1 MTPRTDISW
10 INTEDD
16 IETIRSELRSTPHSF
31 FPICSGELDNVVGVA
46 RSKDLLA
53 NIMDSGGLGDLS
65 DLRQPVI
72 VHESAK
78 VLRIMDT
85 LRQSAGQLILVTDEY
100 GAIQGLVTPIDIL
113 EAIAGEFPDED
124 EQPAIQAT
132 GPDSWRVDG
141 ATDLHYLAQTI
152 EKSLWA
158 EGEDPY
164 ASFAAFLLAR
174 FGTLPEVGDSI
185 ELEGFRF
192 VIVEISHRRIASV
205 DVTRLGETGLEA
217 TEATW

>member
-1 MTPRTDISW
+1 
-10 INTEDD
+10 
-16 IETIRSELRSTPHSF
+16 
-31 FPICSGELDNVVGVA
+31 
-46 RSKDLLA
+46 
-53 NIMDSGGLGDLS
+53 
-65 DLRQPVI
+65 
-72 VHESAK
+72 
-78 VLRIMDT
+78 MDT